1 MRIAILGANG
11 RIAHEVAK
19 AFLAQGHDVV
29 AVTRS
34 GRCEGVEGKVEFR
47 AADAMSEA
55 ALIAATAGV
64 DLIFNGLNPPYDQWA
79 AKVMPIARNVMAAAK
94 AHSVPHLF
102 IGNVYNYGH
111 AIPVN
116 AGPDT
121 KQFAETRKGK
131 IRIEMERMF
140 EDEAR
145 RNGIKTIILRAGD
158 FYGTSGTGSW
168 FDLFMI
174 KSVDK
179 GTFTWPGRSDIPHA
193 LAYLPDLGNA
203 FVRLAEKIDTLPV
216 FDAYTFEGHTLSGSE
231 FKHSVEKAT
240 GRKMKLGAAPWWM
253 FRLISPFYG
262 IAREV
267 LEMRYLWNTPHSL
280 DGAKLKAL
288 VGELML
294 TPADVAIRQSL
305 ADQGKKVAWEQS
317 LSEMKMA
324 RKSGP

>member
-11 RIAHEVAK
+11 RVAHEVAK
-19 AFLAQGHDVV
+19 SFLAHGHDVV
-29 AVTRS
+29 AVTRN
-34 GRCEGVEGKVEFR
+34 GRCEGLDGKVEFR

-55 ALIAATAGV
+55 ELVAATAGV

-79 AKVMPIARNVMAAAK
+79 KKVMPMARNVMAAAK
-94 AHSVPHLF
+94 AHGVPHLF

-116 AGPDT
+116 AGPET
-121 KQFAETRKGK
+121 RQVAETRKGK
-131 IRIEMERMF
+131 IRIEMEEMF

-145 RNGIKTIILRAGD
+145 RNGVKTVILRAGD

-174 KSVDK
+174 KGVDK

-193 LAYLPDLGNA
+193 FAYLPDLGNA
-203 FVRLAEKIDTLPV
+203 FVALAEKMDTLPV
-216 FDAYTFEGHTLSGSE
+216 FDVFTFEGHTLSGNA
-231 FKHSVEKAT
+231 FKRCVEKAT

-262 IAREV
+262 MAREV
-267 LEMRYLWNTPHSL
+267 LEMRYLWNTAHSL
-280 DGAKLKAL
+280 GSEKLRAL
-288 VGELML
+288 VGDLYV
-294 TPADVAIRQSL
+294 TPADVAIRQAL
-305 ADQGKKVAWEQS
+305 IDQGKQVA
-317 LSEMKMA
+317 
-324 RKSGP
+324 